1 MAMLASTVGGALG
14 TATSSVKVFQDV
26 DLQLHDEDWFSLV
39 DDVSN
44 KNVVVHSS
52 RVGGSRFTLEPR
64 SETSEVYDE

>member
-26 DLQLHDEDWFSLV
+26 DLQLHVENWFSLV
-39 DDVSN
+39 DDASN
-44 KNVVVHSS
+44 KNVAVDSS
-52 RVGGSRFTLEPR
+52 RVGGLQFTLEPS